1 MSRFHRP
8 FLAVAAAFVLSSCG
22 SAPPP
27 PPPPPP
33 SATRDLAALDTV
45 TSGIMGMP
53 VTTASAEARNHFLQG
68 QRELD
73 LARNFEAL
81 DHFKRAVAAD
91 STFAIAYLNVANTG
105 NSFEEFKTNLAR
117 AEALAAGA
125 SDAEQLQIQIAR
137 RGFEND
143 VDGQL
148 AAAQQLV
155 AKYPQSPR
163 AYLAL
168 ATIQGI

>member
-1 MSRFHRP
+1 MSNLHRP
-8 FLAVAAAFVLSSCG
+8 LLAVATSILLSACG
-22 SAPPP
+22 ASPR
-27 PPPPPP
+27 P
-33 SATRDLAALDTV
+33 STTTTRDLGALDSV
-45 TSGIMGMP
+45 TGSISGIP
-53 VTTASAEARNHFLQG
+53 LTTKSADARNHFLQG

-125 SDAEQLQIQIAR
+125 SDAEQLQIAIAR
-137 RGFEND
+137 
-143 VDGQL
+143 
-148 AAAQQLV
+148 
-155 AKYPQSPR
+155 KYPGGTEQQCRRPGFVREGAVAGTAVRGR
-163 AYLAL
+163 AYRDGDLVPVR
-168 ATIQGI
+168 

>member
-1 MSRFHRP
+1 MSRFDRP

-27 PPPPPP
+27 PPPPP
-33 SATRDLAALDTV
+33 ATRDLAALDTV

-53 VTTASAEARNHFLQG
+53 VTTSSADARNHFLQG

-91 STFAIAYLNVANTG
+91 STFAIAYLNVANTA
-105 NSFEEFKTNLAR
+105 NSLDEFNTNLGRGDRLAPGAR
-117 AEALAAGA
+117 DPGRPPAELGR
-125 SDAEQLQIQIAR
+125 Q
-137 RGFEND
+137 
-143 VDGQL
+143 
-148 AAAQQLV
+148 
-155 AKYPQSPR
+155 
-163 AYLAL
+163 
-168 ATIQGI
+168 